1 MSLTLDQFLH
11 GISQEESGGNYHALG
26 PPVNG
31 DRAYGKYQ
39 VMGANVASWTRRALG
54 YALTPQQFLAS
65 PSAQEKVAQAILGG
79 YFRQYGAEGAA
90 AMWFSGQPNPN
101 KTGSD
106 GSTTIRHYVDNVIA
120 AAGGSP
126 SAPNSGSSAT
136 GSALV
141 PVTPKLSM
149 DELAASYGL
158 TTSLINSSSELKKLF
173 SQAVKGSWTADLFT
187 AHLKNTR
194 WWQTQSDTL
203 RQYVTLKYTDPAS
216 WKQKNDQ
223 AQYAMNALAVQ
234 VGLGDL
240 AHGNAANK
248 ATLAA
253 AVYNSVALGW
263 SDARI
268 KDWLGSKVT
277 LHGGTMLGEAGQAFD
292 QIHQLAWENGMKY
305 NTWYFNEARRIAAGQ
320 DTMENAEA
328 AIRQQAAAKYSAFAD
343 QIKAGQ
349 NVIDL
354 ASPYIQSVAK
364 ILEVPSTDVDLF
376 NSHVSKA
383 MTSNTNGQA
392 YSIWQFENDLRKDP
406 LWKKTQNAQDGA
418 MQVAHQV
425 LTQMGM
431 TF

>member
-1 MSLTLDQFLH
+1 VALSLAQLLA
-11 GISQEESGGNYHALG
+11 GIRQIESGGNYSV
-26 PPVNG
+26 VNSIG
-31 DRAYGKYQ
+31 AVGAYQ
-39 VMGANVASWTRRALG
+39 VMKANIPSWTKRALG
-54 YALTPQQFLAS
+54 YSLTWQQYRDS
-65 PSAQEKVAQAILGG
+65 RSAQDRVAQVILGG
-79 YFRQYGAEGAA
+79 YLNRYGAEGAA

-101 KTGSD
+101 STSSD
-106 GSTTIRHYVDNVIA
+106 GGNTVRQYVNKVIA

-126 SAPNSGSSAT
+126 SSTPNSGSSAT

-158 TTSLINSSSELKKLF
+158 TTALINSSSELKKLF
-173 SQAVKGSWTADLFT
+173 GQAVKGTWTADLFT

-240 AHGNAANK
+240 AHGNAVNRQ
-248 ATLAA
+248 TLAA

-277 LHGGTMLGEAGQAFD
+277 MHGGAMLGEAGQAFD

-305 NTWYFNEARRIAAGQ
+305 NTWYFSEARRIAAGQ

-354 ASPYIQSVAK
+354 ASPYIQSVSK

-376 NSHVSKA
+376 NSHVAKA
-383 MTSNTNGQA
+383 MTTNNGGQA

-425 LTQMGM
+425 LQNFGM